1 MNMKLRTF
9 VLSNLKRYTIMN
21 YRLLLMTLGMASFL
35 MFGCKNTKKDNKT
48 EAAEDEQEIVEEAT
62 EETVYEAELS
72 GLNTDITGSET
83 KGTARFVVNGNTI
96 SVTIEVEGAPANVE
110 HWQHFHGF
118 ANGDDA
124 QCPTADQDENGDG
137 IIDLIETE
145 AVSGTTM
152 VPFNVAPAEMD
163 IPTDTYPVADEDGN
177 YYYETEIDKD
187 ALAKAFGEAFDGQ
200 NLDLDKRVLFI
211 HGVAEDTKLPE
222 SVQSLGPIP
231 AQTTIP
237 IACGKINKVN

>member
-1 MNMKLRTF
+1 
-9 VLSNLKRYTIMN
+9 MN
-21 YRLLLMTLGMASFL
+21 YRLFLMTLGMASLL
-35 MFGCKNTKKDNKT
+35 MFSCKNTKKDNKA
-48 EAAEDEQEIVEEAT
+48 EAAEESQEIVEEAT
-62 EETVYEAELS
+62 AEVVYEAQLS
-72 GLNTDITGSET
+72 ALNSEITGSET
-83 KGTARFVVNGNTI
+83 TGTARFVVNGNTV

-145 AVSGTTM
+145 AVAGTTM
-152 VPFNVAPAEMD
+152 VPFNAAPAEMD
-163 IPTDTYPVADEDGN
+163 IPTDTYPVADEEGN
-177 YYYETEIDKD
+177 YSYEAEINLED
-187 ALAKAFGEAFDGQ
+187 LAKVFGEAFDGE
-200 NLDLDKRVLFI
+200 NIDLEKRVLFI

-231 AQTTIP
+231 AQTTLP